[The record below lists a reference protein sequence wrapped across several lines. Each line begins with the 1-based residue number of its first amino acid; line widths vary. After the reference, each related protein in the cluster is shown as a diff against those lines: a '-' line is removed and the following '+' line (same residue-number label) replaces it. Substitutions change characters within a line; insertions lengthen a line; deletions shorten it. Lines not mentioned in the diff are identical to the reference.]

1 MKEKEKEIKRQ
12 EKVKK
17 HLKAGGL
24 MGSLFIGY

>member
-12 EKVKK
+12 EKLKK

-24 MGSLFIGY
+24 MGSSLFIY